1 MGDYDI
7 PANLEYICKLTG
19 QEKVTYVGHSM
30 GTTQM
35 FYAMATNAEYFK
47 KRLNLFV
54 ALAPAIILH
63 NSQLAYLVNT
73 LSKIETFLESNLA
86 NLGVR
91 EIFGLGWEL

>member
-35 FYAMATNAEYFK
+35 FYAMAT
-47 KRLNLFV
+47 
-54 ALAPAIILH
+54 APEV
-63 NSQLAYLVNT
+63 Q
-73 LSKIETFLESNLA
+73 
-86 NLGVR
+86 
-91 EIFGLGWEL
+91 